1 MSAENEGNDQTKS
14 WLKCYDRLKTVRVST
29 QDTIWQ
35 EIADYVSP
43 RKAGI
48 TSKRY
53 MPDSNKEAQIYD
65 ATATD
70 SVQRAVAAY
79 TSWTTPASQ
88 PWIALKPTLRLK
100 SADPVKGWL
109 AECSQILNQEVNSRS
124 NFQLERLESVADLW
138 NFGTTAMFSEM
149 GEGNRLRF
157 EKIKIGTYVFELDPF
172 GKVFRFIREF
182 DLTAEQARQKF
193 GEENLPKCI
202 KDCFTNEG
210 ANKDKR
216 FDFIHIVE
224 PREPSKVGA
233 YGYNVKTRKKY
244 LSAYVEIQSQKMV
257 QEGGYDGFPF
267 TVGRYLSY
275 DSLIGSSG
283 WGYGPGF
290 AILPEARQLNFI
302 QQMMDVFAE
311 KQVFPPMAVPDTFEG
326 SLKTAARAI
335 NYYPQ
340 GMGPDSI
347 AQIPVTGE
355 WSVAFERVK
364 MRQDMIKRLCSL
376 DMFQMFAQIDREMTA
391 YEVAQRAG
399 EKLDTV
405 GPIYH
410 RDVRETIEPH
420 LRRAFELCA
429 ENGLLPPPPQEAYEA
444 VGRGFV
450 QVSDPEIALTSRLA
464 MAIDAWN
471 ARGADEVMQT
481 AAAIA
486 PIDPSIMDNI
496 DTGFYIRE
504 KSRLVGAPEGM
515 LRKREE
521 VEAIQ
526 QSRAQAQAA
535 QQAAMMAKEMGS
547 AVNSVGGLDKARELV
562 GA

>member
-1 MSAENEGNDQTKS
+1 MTEGTEQTQR
-14 WLKCYDRLKTVRVST
+14 WLKTFERLKTSRVST
-29 QDTIWQ
+29 HDQIWQ

-88 PWIALKPTLRLK
+88 PWIALKPNLK
-100 SADPVKGWL
+100 LKTSDAVKGWL

-138 NFGTTAMFSEM
+138 NFGTTAIFSEM

-172 GKVFRFIREF
+172 GKVYRFIREF
-182 DLTAEQARQKF
+182 ELTAEQAQQKF
-193 GEENLPKCI
+193 GDENLPKVI
-202 KDCFTNEG
+202 KDCLIGEN
-210 ANKDKR
+210 ANKSKS
-216 FDFIHIVE
+216 FEFIHIVE
-224 PREPSKVGA
+224 PRDPSRVGSNE
-233 YGYNVKTRKKY
+233 YNIKTKKKY
-244 LSAYVEIQSQKMV
+244 LSAYVEKSSAKIV
-257 QEGGYDGFPF
+257 QEGGYDGFPY

-275 DSLIGSSG
+275 DSLLGNSG

-340 GMGPDSI
+340 GMGPEAI

-355 WSVAFERVK
+355 WSVALERVR

-410 RDVRETIEPH
+410 RDVRETIEPQ
-420 LRRAFELCA
+420 LRRAFDLCA
-429 ENGLLPPPPQEAYEA
+429 ENGLLPLPPQEAYEL

-450 QVSDPEIALTSRLA
+450 QVSDPEIQLTSRLA
-464 MAIDAWN
+464 MAIDSWN

-481 AAAIA
+481 AVSLAT
-486 PIDPSIMDNI
+486 IDPTIMDNI
-496 DTGFYIRE
+496 NTGFYIRE
-504 KSRLVGAPEGM
+504 KSRLVGAPEGL
-515 LRKREE
+515 LRPQEE
-521 VEAIQ
+521 IDAIQ
-526 QSRAQAQAA
+526 QQRAQAQQA
-535 QQAAMMAKEMGS
+535 QQAAMMAKEMSG
-547 AVNSVGGLDKARELV
+547 AVKDIGGIDKAKELI

>member
-1 MSAENEGNDQTKS
+1 MTEGTEQTQR
-14 WLKCYDRLKTVRVST
+14 WLKTFDRLKTARVST
-29 QDTIWQ
+29 HDQIWQ

-70 SVQRAVAAY
+70 SVQRAVSAY

-88 PWIALKPTLRLK
+88 PWIALKPNLK
-100 SADPVKGWL
+100 LKTSDSVKGWL
-109 AECSQILNQEVNSRS
+109 SECSQILNQEVNSRS

-138 NFGTTAMFSEM
+138 NFGTTAIFSEM

-172 GKVFRFIREF
+172 GKVYRFIREF
-182 DLTAEQARQKF
+182 ELTAEQAEQKF
-193 GEENLPKCI
+193 GNENLPKLI
-202 KDCFTNEG
+202 KDSLASEG
-210 ANKDKR
+210 ANRSKP
-216 FDFIHIVE
+216 FEFIHIVE
-224 PREPSKVGA
+224 PRDPSKVGSSE
-233 YGYNVKTRKKY
+233 YNIKTKKRY
-244 LSAYVEIQSQKMV
+244 LSAYVEKTSAKIV
-257 QEGGYDGFPF
+257 QEGGYDGFPY

-275 DSLIGSSG
+275 DALLGNSG

-340 GMGPDSI
+340 GMGPEAI

-355 WSVAFERVK
+355 WSVALERVK

-376 DMFQMFAQIDREMTA
+376 DMFQMFSQIDREMTA

-410 RDVRETIEPH
+410 RDVRETIEPQ
-420 LRRAFELCA
+420 LRRAFDLCA
-429 ENGLLPPPPQEAYEA
+429 ENGLLPLPPQEAYEL

-450 QVSDPEIALTSRLA
+450 QVSDPEIQLTSRLA
-464 MAIDAWN
+464 MAIDSWN

-481 AAAIA
+481 AVSLAAV
-486 PIDPSIMDNI
+486 DPTIMDNI
-496 DTGFYIRE
+496 NTGFYIRE
-504 KSRLVGAPEGM
+504 KSRLVGAPEGL
-515 LRKREE
+515 LRSQEDID
-521 VEAIQ
+521 AIQ
-526 QSRAQAQAA
+526 QQRAQAQQA
-535 QQAAMMAKEMGS
+535 QQAAMMAKEMSG
-547 AVNSVGGLDKARELV
+547 AVKDIGGIDKARELM

>member
-1 MSAENEGNDQTKS
+1 MNDEGTEQTKK
-14 WLKCYDRLKTVRVST
+14 WLSCYQRLKDQRVST
-29 QDTIWQ
+29 QDQIWQ
-35 EIADYVSP
+35 DIANYVSP

-48 TSKRY
+48 TEKRY

-70 SVQRAVAAY
+70 SVQRAVSAY

-88 PWIALKPTLRLK
+88 PWISLKPNLK
-100 SADPVKGWL
+100 LKNDDSVKGWL
-109 AECSQILNQEVNSRS
+109 SECSQILNQEVNSRS

-138 NFGTTAMFSEM
+138 NFGTTAIFSEM

-172 GKVFRFIREF
+172 GKCYRFIREF
-182 DLTAEQARQKF
+182 ELTAEQARQQF
-193 GEENLPKCI
+193 GEDNLPKVI
-202 KDCFTNEG
+202 KDCFQGDYSKGKSFT
-210 ANKDKR
+210 
-216 FDFIHIVE
+216 FIHIVE

-233 YGYNVKTRKKY
+233 YGYNIKTRKKY
-244 LSAYVEIQSQKMV
+244 VSAYVEMSSKKMV

-275 DSLIGSSG
+275 DAMIGSTG

-311 KQVFPPMAVPDTFEG
+311 KQVFPPMLVPDTFEG
-326 SLKTAARAI
+326 SLKTAARAL
-335 NYYPQ
+335 NYYPS
-340 GMGPDSI
+340 GMGPESVYPV
-347 AQIPVTGE
+347 PVTGE
-355 WSVAFERVK
+355 WSVALERVR

-376 DMFQMFAQIDREMTA
+376 DMFQMFASIDREMTA

-429 ENGLLPPPPQEAYEA
+429 ENGLLPPPPQEAYEL

-450 QVSDPEIALTSRLA
+450 QVADPEIALTSRLA
-464 MAIDAWN
+464 MAIDSWN

-481 AAAIA
+481 AASIA
-486 PIDPSIMDNI
+486 AIDPTVMDNI
-496 DTGFYIRE
+496 DTAFYIRE
-504 KSRLVGAPEGM
+504 KSRLVGAPEGL
-515 LRKREE
+515 LRKRED
-521 VEAIQ
+521 VQAIQ
-526 QSRAQAQAA
+526 QQRAQAQ
-535 QQAAMMAKEMGS
+535 QMHQAAMMAKEMGN
-547 AVNSVGGLDKARELV
+547 AVNSAGGIDKVKELV

>member
-1 MSAENEGNDQTKS
+1 MTEGTEQTQR
-14 WLKCYDRLKTVRVST
+14 WLKTFERLKTSRVST
-29 QDTIWQ
+29 HDQIWQ

-88 PWIALKPTLRLK
+88 PWIALKPNLK
-100 SADPVKGWL
+100 LKTSDAVKGWL

-138 NFGTTAMFSEM
+138 NFGTTAIFSEM

-172 GKVFRFIREF
+172 GKVYRFIREF
-182 DLTAEQARQKF
+182 ELTAEQAQQKF
-193 GEENLPKCI
+193 GDENLPKVI
-202 KDCFTNEG
+202 KDCLIGEN
-210 ANKDKR
+210 ANKSKS
-216 FDFIHIVE
+216 FEFIHIVE
-224 PREPSKVGA
+224 PRDPSRVGSNE
-233 YGYNVKTRKKY
+233 YNIKTKKKY
-244 LSAYVEIQSQKMV
+244 LSAYVEKSSAKIV
-257 QEGGYDGFPF
+257 QEGGYDGFPY

-275 DSLIGSSG
+275 DSLLGNSG

-340 GMGPDSI
+340 GMGPEAI

-355 WSVAFERVK
+355 WSVALERVR

-410 RDVRETIEPH
+410 RDVRETIEPQ
-420 LRRAFELCA
+420 LRRAFDLCA
-429 ENGLLPPPPQEAYEA
+429 ENGLLPLPPQEAYEL

-450 QVSDPEIALTSRLA
+450 QVSDPEIQLTSRLA
-464 MAIDAWN
+464 MAIDSWN

-481 AAAIA
+481 AVSLAAV
-486 PIDPSIMDNI
+486 DPTIMDNI
-496 DTGFYIRE
+496 NTGFYIRE
-504 KSRLVGAPEGM
+504 KSRLVGAPEGL
-515 LRKREE
+515 LRPQEE
-521 VEAIQ
+521 IDAIQ
-526 QSRAQAQAA
+526 QQRAQAQQA
-535 QQAAMMAKEMGS
+535 QQAAMMAKEMSG
-547 AVNSVGGLDKARELV
+547 AVKDIGGIDKAKELI

>member
-1 MSAENEGNDQTKS
+1 MDEGTDQTKR
-14 WLKCYDRLKTVRVST
+14 WLKCYQRLKDQRVAT
-29 QDTIWQ
+29 QDQIWQ
-35 EIADYVSP
+35 DIANYVSP

-48 TSKRY
+48 TTKRY
-53 MPDSNKEAQIYD
+53 MPDSNVEAQIYD

-88 PWIALKPTLRLK
+88 PWLALKPNLKLRNDD
-100 SADPVKGWL
+100 SVKGWL
-109 AECSQILNQEVNSRS
+109 SECSQILNQEINSRS

-138 NFGTTAMFSEM
+138 NFGTTAIFSEM

-172 GKVFRFIREF
+172 GKCYRFIREF

-193 GEENLPKCI
+193 GEENMPKAI
-202 KDCFTNEG
+202 ADCLLEG
-210 ANKDKR
+210 GDKSKR

-244 LSAYVEIQSQKMV
+244 LSAYVEMQSQKMV

-275 DSLIGSSG
+275 DSIVGSAG

-311 KQVFPPMAVPDTFEG
+311 KQVFPPMMVPDTFEG
-326 SLKTAARAI
+326 SLKTAARAL
-335 NYYPQ
+335 NYYPS
-340 GMGPDSI
+340 GMGPESVY
-347 AQIPVTGE
+347 QVPVTGE
-355 WSVAFERVK
+355 WSVALERVK

-376 DMFQMFAQIDREMTA
+376 DMFQMFASIDREMTA

-429 ENGLLPPPPQEAYEA
+429 ENGLLPPPPQEAYEL

-450 QVSDPEIALTSRLA
+450 QVADPEIALTSRLA
-464 MAIDAWN
+464 MAIDSWN

-481 AAAIA
+481 AMAMA
-486 PIDPSIMDNI
+486 PADPTIMDNI

-504 KSRLVGAPEGM
+504 KSRLVGAPEGL
-515 LRKREE
+515 LRKRED

-526 QSRAQAQAA
+526 QQRAQQQQM

-547 AVNSVGGLDKARELV
+547 AVNSAGGIDKVKELV

>member
-1 MSAENEGNDQTKS
+1 MSADNEGTDQTKA

-29 QDTIWQ
+29 QDQIWQ
-35 EIADYVSP
+35 DIANYVSP

-48 TSKRY
+48 TTKRY
-53 MPDSNKEAQIYD
+53 MPDANVEAQIYD

-88 PWIALKPTLRLK
+88 PWVALKPSLKLK
-100 SADPVKGWL
+100 SQDAVKGWL
-109 AECSQILNQEVNSRS
+109 SECSQIINQEVNSRS

-172 GKVFRFIREF
+172 GKCFRFIREF

-202 KDCFTNEG
+202 TDCFTNEG
-210 ANKDKR
+210 ASKDKR

-244 LSAYVEIQSQKMV
+244 LSAYVEMQSAKMV

-275 DSLIGSSG
+275 DSLIGNTG

-311 KQVFPPMAVPDTFEG
+311 KQVFPPLLIPDTYEG
-326 SLKTAARAI
+326 SIKTAARAV
-335 NYYPQ
+335 NYYDSSK
-340 GMGPDSI
+340 GPDSFGKLE
-347 AQIPVTGE
+347 VTGE
-355 WSVAFERVK
+355 WTVALERVR

-410 RDVRETIEPH
+410 RDVRETIEPQ

-429 ENGLLPPPPQEAYEA
+429 ENGLLPPPPQEAYEL

-450 QVSDPEIALTSRLA
+450 QVADPEISLTSRLA

-481 AAAIA
+481 AVALA
-486 PIDPSIMDNI
+486 PVDPTVMDNI

-515 LRKREE
+515 LRKPEDIA
-521 VEAIQ
+521 AIQ
-526 QSRAQAQAA
+526 QARAQAQAA
-535 QQAAMMAKEMGS
+535 QQAAMMAKDMGS
-547 AVNSVGGLDKARELV
+547 AVNSVGGIEKARELV

>member
-1 MSAENEGNDQTKS
+1 MTEGTEQTQR
-14 WLKCYDRLKTVRVST
+14 WLKTFDRLKTARVST
-29 QDTIWQ
+29 HDQIWQ

-70 SVQRAVAAY
+70 SVQRAVSAY

-88 PWIALKPTLRLK
+88 PWIALKPNLKLK
-100 SADPVKGWL
+100 SSDAVKGWL
-109 AECSQILNQEVNSRS
+109 SECSQILNQEVNSRS

-138 NFGTTAMFSEM
+138 NFGTTAIFSEM
-149 GEGNRLRF
+149 GKGNRLRF

-172 GKVFRFIREF
+172 GKVYRFIREF
-182 DLTAEQARQKF
+182 ELTAEQAEQKF
-193 GEENLPKCI
+193 GNENLPKVI
-202 KDCFTNEG
+202 KDSLAGEG
-210 ANKDKR
+210 VNRSKS
-216 FDFIHIVE
+216 FEFIHIVE
-224 PREPSKVGA
+224 PRDPSKVGSNE
-233 YGYNVKTRKKY
+233 YNIKTKKKY
-244 LSAYVEIQSQKMV
+244 LSAYVEKTSAKIV
-257 QEGGYDGFPF
+257 QEGGYDGFPY

-275 DSLIGSSG
+275 DAIIGNSG

-290 AILPEARQLNFI
+290 AILPEARQLNFL

-340 GMGPDSI
+340 GMGPESI
-347 AQIPVTGE
+347 AQIPVAGE

-410 RDVRETIEPH
+410 RDVRETIEPQ
-420 LRRAFELCA
+420 LRRAFDLCA
-429 ENGLLPPPPQEAYEA
+429 ENGLLPLPPQEAYEL

-450 QVSDPEIALTSRLA
+450 QVSDPEIQLTSRLA
-464 MAIDAWN
+464 MAIDSWN

-481 AAAIA
+481 AVSLAAV
-486 PIDPSIMDNI
+486 DPTIMDNI
-496 DTGFYIRE
+496 NTGFYIRE
-504 KSRLVGAPEGM
+504 KSRLVGAPEGL
-515 LRKREE
+515 LRPQEE
-521 VEAIQ
+521 IDAIQ
-526 QSRAQAQAA
+526 QQRAQAQQA
-535 QQAAMMAKEMGS
+535 QQAAMMAKEMSG
-547 AVNSVGGLDKARELV
+547 AVKDIGGIDKARELM

>member
-1 MSAENEGNDQTKS
+1 MNDEGTDQTKR
-14 WLKCYDRLKTVRVST
+14 WLKCYERLKTLRVST
-29 QDTIWQ
+29 MDQVWQD
-35 EIADYVSP
+35 IANYATP

-48 TSKRY
+48 TTKRY
-53 MPDSNKEAQIYD
+53 MPDANVEAQIYD

-88 PWIALKPTLRLK
+88 PWLALKPTLRLRNDD
-100 SADPVKGWL
+100 AVKGWL
-109 AECSQILNQEVNSRS
+109 SECSQILNQEINSKS
-124 NFQLERLESVADLW
+124 NFQLERLEAVADLW
-138 NFGTTAMFSEM
+138 NFGTTAIFSEM
-149 GEGNRLRF
+149 GEGKRLRF

-172 GKVFRFIREF
+172 GKVYRFIREF
-182 DLTAEQARQKF
+182 DLTAEQAQQKF
-193 GEENLPKCI
+193 GDENLPKCI
-202 KDCFTNEG
+202 KDCMADNG
-210 ANKDKR
+210 DKGKR
-216 FDFIHIVE
+216 FSFIHIVE

-244 LSAYVEIQSQKMV
+244 LSAYVEMQSGKMV

-275 DSLIGSSG
+275 DSLIESAG

-311 KQVFPPMAVPDTFEG
+311 KQVFPPMMVPDTFEG
-326 SLKTAARAI
+326 SLKTAARAL
-335 NYYPQ
+335 NYYPS
-340 GMGPDSI
+340 GMGPESVY
-347 AQIPVTGE
+347 QVPVTGE

-429 ENGLLPPPPQEAYEA
+429 ENGLLPPPPQEAYEM

-450 QVSDPEIALTSRLA
+450 QVADPEIALTSRLA

-481 AAAIA
+481 AAAMA
-486 PIDPSIMDNI
+486 AIDPTIMDNL

-504 KSRLVGAPEGM
+504 KSRLVGAPEGL

-535 QQAAMMAKEMGS
+535 QQAAMMAKDMGS
-547 AVNSVGGLDKARELV
+547 AVKSVGGVEKVAELV

>member
-1 MSAENEGNDQTKS
+1 MNDEGTDQTKR
-14 WLKCYDRLKTVRVST
+14 WLKCYQRLKDVRVST
-29 QDTIWQ
+29 QDQIWQ
-35 EIADYVSP
+35 DIANYVSP

-48 TSKRY
+48 TTKRY
-53 MPDSNKEAQIYD
+53 MPDANVEAQIYD

-88 PWIALKPTLRLK
+88 PWIALKPNLKLRND
-100 SADPVKGWL
+100 DPVKGWL

-138 NFGTTAMFSEM
+138 NFGTTAIFSEM

-172 GKVFRFIREF
+172 GKVYRFIREF
-182 DLTAEQARQKF
+182 DLSAEQARQKF
-193 GEENLPKCI
+193 GDENLPKCI
-202 KDCFTNEG
+202 TDCLLETGDKSKMFT
-210 ANKDKR
+210 
-216 FDFIHIVE
+216 FIHIVE

-244 LSAYVEIQSQKMV
+244 LSAYVETQSAKMV

-275 DSLIGSSG
+275 DSLIGNTG

-311 KQVFPPMAVPDTFEG
+311 KQVFPPMMVPDTFEG
-326 SLKTAARAI
+326 SLKTAARAL
-335 NYYPQ
+335 NYYPS
-340 GMGPDSI
+340 GMGPESVY
-347 AQIPVTGE
+347 QVPVTGE
-355 WSVAFERVK
+355 WTVALERVK

-429 ENGLLPPPPQEAYEA
+429 ENGLLPPPPQEAYEL

-450 QVSDPEIALTSRLA
+450 QVADPEIALTSRLA
-464 MAIDAWN
+464 MAIDSWN

-481 AAAIA
+481 AVALATV
-486 PIDPSIMDNI
+486 DPGIMDNL

-521 VEAIQ
+521 VQAIQ

-535 QQAAMMAKEMGS
+535 QQAAMMAKDAAG
-547 AVNSVGGLDKARELV
+547 AIKDVGGMEKVGELM

>member
-1 MSAENEGNDQTKS
+1 MTEGTEQTQR
-14 WLKCYDRLKTVRVST
+14 WLKTFERLKTSRVST
-29 QDTIWQ
+29 HDQIWQ

-88 PWIALKPTLRLK
+88 PWIALKPNLK
-100 SADPVKGWL
+100 LKTSDAVKGWL

-138 NFGTTAMFSEM
+138 NFGTTAIFSEM

-172 GKVFRFIREF
+172 GKVYRFIREF
-182 DLTAEQARQKF
+182 ELTAEQAQQKF
-193 GEENLPKCI
+193 GDENLPKVI
-202 KDCFTNEG
+202 KDCLIGEN
-210 ANKDKR
+210 ANKSKS
-216 FDFIHIVE
+216 FEFIHIVE
-224 PREPSKVGA
+224 PRDPSRVGSNE
-233 YGYNVKTRKKY
+233 YNIKTKKKY
-244 LSAYVEIQSQKMV
+244 LSAYVEKSSAKIV
-257 QEGGYDGFPF
+257 QEGGYDGFPY

-275 DSLIGSSG
+275 DSLLGNSG

-340 GMGPDSI
+340 GMGPEAI

-355 WSVAFERVK
+355 WSVALERVR

-410 RDVRETIEPH
+410 RDVRETIEPQ
-420 LRRAFELCA
+420 LRRAFDLCA
-429 ENGLLPPPPQEAYEA
+429 ENGLLPLPPQEAYEL

-450 QVSDPEIALTSRLA
+450 QVSDPEIQLTSRLA
-464 MAIDAWN
+464 MAIDSWN

-481 AAAIA
+481 AVSLAAV
-486 PIDPSIMDNI
+486 DPTIMDNI
-496 DTGFYIRE
+496 NTSFYIRE
-504 KSRLVGAPEGM
+504 KSRLVGAPEGL
-515 LRKREE
+515 LRPQEE
-521 VEAIQ
+521 IDAIQ
-526 QSRAQAQAA
+526 QQRAQAQQA
-535 QQAAMMAKEMGS
+535 QQAAMMAKEMSG
-547 AVNSVGGLDKARELV
+547 AVKDIGGIDKAKELI

>member
-1 MSAENEGNDQTKS
+1 MNDEGTDQTKR
-14 WLKCYDRLKTVRVST
+14 WLKCYQRLKDQRVST
-29 QDTIWQ
+29 QDQIWQ
-35 EIADYVSP
+35 DIANYVSP

-48 TSKRY
+48 TTKRY
-53 MPDSNKEAQIYD
+53 MPDANVEAQIYD

-88 PWIALKPTLRLK
+88 PWIALKPNLKLRND
-100 SADPVKGWL
+100 DPVKGWL

-138 NFGTTAMFSEM
+138 NFGTTAIFSEM

-172 GKVFRFIREF
+172 GKCYRFIREF
-182 DLTAEQARQKF
+182 DLSAEQARQKF
-193 GEENLPKCI
+193 GDENLPKCI
-202 KDCFTNEG
+202 TDCLTDTGDKAKMFT
-210 ANKDKR
+210 
-216 FDFIHIVE
+216 FIHIVE

-244 LSAYVEIQSQKMV
+244 LSAYVETQSTKMV
-257 QEGGYDGFPF
+257 QDGGYDGFPF

-275 DSLIGSSG
+275 DSLIGNAG

-311 KQVFPPMAVPDTFEG
+311 KQVFPPIMVPDTFEG
-326 SLKTAARAI
+326 SLKTAARAL
-335 NYYPQ
+335 NYYPS
-340 GMGPDSI
+340 GMGPESI
-347 AQIPVTGE
+347 YPVPVTGE
-355 WSVAFERVK
+355 WSVALERVK

-376 DMFQMFAQIDREMTA
+376 DMFQMFSQIDREMTA

-429 ENGLLPPPPQEAYEA
+429 ENGLLPPPPQEAYEM

-450 QVSDPEIALTSRLA
+450 QVADPEIALTSRLA

-471 ARGADEVMQT
+471 ARGSDEVMQT
-481 AAAIA
+481 AVALAAV
-486 PIDPSIMDNI
+486 DRGIMDNL

-504 KSRLVGAPEGM
+504 KSRLVGAPEGL

-535 QQAAMMAKEMGS
+535 QQAAMMAKDAAG
-547 AVNSVGGLDKARELV
+547 AVKDVGGIEKVGELM

>member
-1 MSAENEGNDQTKS
+1 MNDEGTDQTKR
-14 WLKCYDRLKTVRVST
+14 WLKCYQRLKDQRVST
-29 QDTIWQ
+29 QDQIWQ
-35 EIADYVSP
+35 DIANYVSP

-48 TSKRY
+48 TTKRY
-53 MPDSNKEAQIYD
+53 MPDANVEAQIYD

-88 PWIALKPTLRLK
+88 PWIALKPNLKLRND
-100 SADPVKGWL
+100 DPVKGWL

-138 NFGTTAMFSEM
+138 NFGTTAIFSEM

-172 GKVFRFIREF
+172 GKCYRFIREF
-182 DLTAEQARQKF
+182 DLSAEQARQKF
-193 GEENLPKCI
+193 GDENLPKCI
-202 KDCFTNEG
+202 TDCLTDTGDKAKMFT
-210 ANKDKR
+210 
-216 FDFIHIVE
+216 FIHIVE

-244 LSAYVEIQSQKMV
+244 LSAYVETQSTKMV
-257 QEGGYDGFPF
+257 QDGGYDGFPF

-275 DSLIGSSG
+275 DSLIGNAG

-311 KQVFPPMAVPDTFEG
+311 KQVFPPIMVPDTFEG
-326 SLKTAARAI
+326 SLKTAARAL
-335 NYYPQ
+335 NYYPS
-340 GMGPDSI
+340 GMGPESI
-347 AQIPVTGE
+347 YPVPVTGE
-355 WSVAFERVK
+355 WSVALERVK

-376 DMFQMFAQIDREMTA
+376 DMFQMFSQIDREMTA

-429 ENGLLPPPPQEAYEA
+429 ENALLPPPPQEAYEM

-450 QVSDPEIALTSRLA
+450 QVADPEIALTSRLA

-471 ARGADEVMQT
+471 ARGSDEVMQT
-481 AAAIA
+481 AVALAAV
-486 PIDPSIMDNI
+486 DRGIMDNL

-504 KSRLVGAPEGM
+504 KSRLVGAPEGL

-535 QQAAMMAKEMGS
+535 QQAAMMAKDAAG
-547 AVNSVGGLDKARELV
+547 AVKDVGGIEKVGELM

>member
-1 MSAENEGNDQTKS
+1 MDEGTDQTKR
-14 WLKCYDRLKTVRVST
+14 WLKCYQRLKDQRVAT
-29 QDTIWQ
+29 QDQIWQ
-35 EIADYVSP
+35 DIANYVSP

-48 TSKRY
+48 TTKRY
-53 MPDSNKEAQIYD
+53 MPDSNVEAQIYD

-88 PWIALKPTLRLK
+88 PWLALKPNLKLRNDD
-100 SADPVKGWL
+100 SVKGWL
-109 AECSQILNQEVNSRS
+109 SECSQILNQEINSRS

-138 NFGTTAMFSEM
+138 NFGTTAIFSEM

-172 GKVFRFIREF
+172 GKCYRFIREF

-193 GEENLPKCI
+193 GEENMPKAI
-202 KDCFTNEG
+202 SDCLLEG
-210 ANKDKR
+210 GDKSKR

-244 LSAYVEIQSQKMV
+244 LSSYVEMQSQKMV

-275 DSLIGSSG
+275 DSIVGSAG

-311 KQVFPPMAVPDTFEG
+311 KQVFPPMMVPDTFEG
-326 SLKTAARAI
+326 SLKTAARAL
-335 NYYPQ
+335 NYYPS
-340 GMGPDSI
+340 GMGPESVY
-347 AQIPVTGE
+347 QVPVTGE
-355 WSVAFERVK
+355 WSVALERVR

-376 DMFQMFAQIDREMTA
+376 DMFQMFASIDREMTA

-429 ENGLLPPPPQEAYEA
+429 ENGLLPPPPQEAYEL

-450 QVSDPEIALTSRLA
+450 QVADPEIALTSRLA
-464 MAIDAWN
+464 MAIDSWN

-481 AAAIA
+481 AMAMA
-486 PIDPSIMDNI
+486 PADPTIMDNI

-504 KSRLVGAPEGM
+504 KSRLVGAPEGL
-515 LRKREE
+515 LRKRED

-526 QSRAQAQAA
+526 QQRAQQQQM

-547 AVNSVGGLDKARELV
+547 AVNSAGGIDKVKELV

>member
-1 MSAENEGNDQTKS
+1 MTEGTEQTQRWIKTF
-14 WLKCYDRLKTVRVST
+14 DRLKTARVST
-29 QDTIWQ
+29 HDQIWQ

-70 SVQRAVAAY
+70 SVQRAVSAY

-88 PWIALKPTLRLK
+88 PWISLKPNLK
-100 SADPVKGWL
+100 LKTSDAVKGWL
-109 AECSQILNQEVNSRS
+109 SECSQILNQEINSRS

-138 NFGTTAMFSEM
+138 NFGTTAIFSEM

-172 GKVFRFIREF
+172 GKVYRFIREF
-182 DLTAEQARQKF
+182 ELTAEQAEQKF
-193 GEENLPKCI
+193 GNENLPKLI
-202 KDCFTNEG
+202 KDSLAGEG
-210 ANKDKR
+210 ASRSKP
-216 FDFIHIVE
+216 FEFIHIVE
-224 PREPSKVGA
+224 PRDPSKVGSNE
-233 YGYNVKTRKKY
+233 YNIKTKKRY
-244 LSAYVEIQSQKMV
+244 LSAYVEKTSAKIV
-257 QEGGYDGFPF
+257 QEGGYDGFPY

-275 DSLIGSSG
+275 DSLLGNSG

-340 GMGPDSI
+340 GMGPEAI

-376 DMFQMFAQIDREMTA
+376 DMFQMFSQIDRQMTA

-410 RDVRETIEPH
+410 RDVRETIEPQ
-420 LRRAFELCA
+420 LRRAFDLCA
-429 ENGLLPPPPQEAYEA
+429 ENGLLPLPPQEAYEL

-450 QVSDPEIALTSRLA
+450 QVSDPEIQLTSRLA
-464 MAIDAWN
+464 MAIDSWN

-481 AAAIA
+481 AVSLAAV
-486 PIDPSIMDNI
+486 DPTIMDNI
-496 DTGFYIRE
+496 NTGFYIRE
-504 KSRLVGAPEGM
+504 KSRLVGAPEGL
-515 LRKREE
+515 LRSQEDID
-521 VEAIQ
+521 AIQ
-526 QSRAQAQAA
+526 QQRAQAQQA
-535 QQAAMMAKEMGS
+535 QQAAMMAKEMSG
-547 AVNSVGGLDKARELV
+547 AVKDIGGIDKARELM

>member
-1 MSAENEGNDQTKS
+1 MDEGTDQTKR
-14 WLKCYDRLKTVRVST
+14 WLKCYQRLKDQRVAT
-29 QDTIWQ
+29 QDQIWQ
-35 EIADYVSP
+35 DIANYVSP

-48 TSKRY
+48 TTKRY
-53 MPDSNKEAQIYD
+53 MPDSNVEAQIYD

-88 PWIALKPTLRLK
+88 PWLALKPNLKLRNDD
-100 SADPVKGWL
+100 SVKGWL
-109 AECSQILNQEVNSRS
+109 SECSQILNQEINSRS

-138 NFGTTAMFSEM
+138 NFGTTAIFSEM

-172 GKVFRFIREF
+172 GKCYRFIREF

-193 GEENLPKCI
+193 GEENMPKAI
-202 KDCFTNEG
+202 SDCLLEG
-210 ANKDKR
+210 GDKSKR

-244 LSAYVEIQSQKMV
+244 LSAYVEMQSQKMV

-275 DSLIGSSG
+275 DSIVGSAK

-311 KQVFPPMAVPDTFEG
+311 KQVFPPMMVPDTFEG
-326 SLKTAARAI
+326 SLKTAARAL
-335 NYYPQ
+335 NYYPS
-340 GMGPDSI
+340 GMGPESVY
-347 AQIPVTGE
+347 QVPVTGE
-355 WSVAFERVK
+355 WSVALERVR

-376 DMFQMFAQIDREMTA
+376 DMFQMFASIDREMTA

-429 ENGLLPPPPQEAYEA
+429 ETGLLPPPPQEAYEL

-450 QVSDPEIALTSRLA
+450 QVADPEIALTSRLA
-464 MAIDAWN
+464 MAIDSWN

-481 AAAIA
+481 AMAMA
-486 PIDPSIMDNI
+486 PADPTIMDNI
-496 DTGFYIRE
+496 DTAFYIRE
-504 KSRLVGAPEGM
+504 KSRLVGAPEGL
-515 LRKREE
+515 LRKRED

-526 QSRAQAQAA
+526 QQRAQQQQA
-535 QQAAMMAKEMGS
+535 QQVAMMAKEMGS
-547 AVNSVGGLDKARELV
+547 AVNSAGGIDKVKELV

>member
-1 MSAENEGNDQTKS
+1 MTEGTEQTQR
-14 WLKCYDRLKTVRVST
+14 WLKTFERLKTARVST
-29 QDTIWQ
+29 HDQIWQ

-70 SVQRAVAAY
+70 SVQRAVSAY

-88 PWIALKPTLRLK
+88 PWIALKPNLK
-100 SADPVKGWL
+100 LKTSDAVKGWL
-109 AECSQILNQEVNSRS
+109 SECSQILNQEVNSRS

-138 NFGTTAMFSEM
+138 NFGTTAIFSEM
-149 GEGNRLRF
+149 GERNRLRF

-172 GKVFRFIREF
+172 GKVYRFIREF
-182 DLTAEQARQKF
+182 ELTAEQAQQKF
-193 GEENLPKCI
+193 GEENLPKLI
-202 KDCFTNEG
+202 KDCLTENSVSKGRSFE
-210 ANKDKR
+210 
-216 FDFIHIVE
+216 FIHIVE
-224 PREPSKVGA
+224 PRDPSKVGSNE
-233 YGYNVKTRKKY
+233 YNIKTKKRY
-244 LSAYVEIQSQKMV
+244 LSAYVEKTSAKIV
-257 QEGGYDGFPF
+257 QEGGYDGFPY

-275 DSLIGSSG
+275 DALLGNSG

-340 GMGPDSI
+340 GMGPEAI

-376 DMFQMFAQIDREMTA
+376 DMFQMFSQIDREMTA

-410 RDVRETIEPH
+410 RDVRETIEPQ
-420 LRRAFELCA
+420 LRRAFDLCA
-429 ENGLLPPPPQEAYEA
+429 ENGLLPLPPQEAYEL

-450 QVSDPEIALTSRLA
+450 QVSDPEIQLTSRLA
-464 MAIDAWN
+464 MAIDSWN

-481 AAAIA
+481 AVSLAAV
-486 PIDPSIMDNI
+486 DPTIMDNI
-496 DTGFYIRE
+496 NTGFYIRE
-504 KSRLVGAPEGM
+504 KSRLVGAPEGL
-515 LRKREE
+515 LRPQEE
-521 VEAIQ
+521 IDAIQ
-526 QSRAQAQAA
+526 QQRAQAQQA
-535 QQAAMMAKEMGS
+535 QQAAMMAKEMSG
-547 AVNSVGGLDKARELV
+547 AVKDIGGIDKARELM

>member
-1 MSAENEGNDQTKS
+1 MENEGTDQTKR
-14 WLKCYDRLKTVRVST
+14 WIKCYQRLKDQRVAT
-29 QDTIWQ
+29 MDQIWQ
-35 EIADYVSP
+35 DIANYATP

-48 TSKRY
+48 TTKRY
-53 MPDSNKEAQIYD
+53 MPDANVEAQIYD

-88 PWIALKPTLRLK
+88 PWLALKPNLK
-100 SADPVKGWL
+100 LKNDDAVKGWL
-109 AECSQILNQEVNSRS
+109 SECSQILNQEINSKS

-138 NFGTTAMFSEM
+138 NFGTTAIFSEM

-172 GKVFRFIREF
+172 GKVYRFIREF
-182 DLTAEQARQKF
+182 DLTAEQAQQRF

-202 KDCFTNEG
+202 KDCIADNGDKSKSFT
-210 ANKDKR
+210 
-216 FDFIHIVE
+216 FIHIVE
-224 PREPSKVGA
+224 PREPSKVGT

-244 LSAYVEIQSQKMV
+244 LSAYVEMQSQKMV

-275 DSLIGSSG
+275 DSLIQSAG

-302 QQMMDVFAE
+302 QQMMDVFSE
-311 KQVFPPMAVPDTFEG
+311 KQVFPPMMVPDSFEG
-326 SLKTAARAI
+326 SLKTAARAL
-335 NYYPQ
+335 NYYPS
-340 GMGPDSI
+340 GMGPESVY
-347 AQIPVTGE
+347 QVPVTGE
-355 WSVAFERVK
+355 WSVALERVK

-481 AAAIA
+481 AAALA
-486 PIDPSIMDNI
+486 PIDPTVMDNI

-504 KSRLVGAPEGM
+504 KSRLVGAPEGL

-526 QSRAQAQAA
+526 QSRAEAQQM
-535 QQAAMMAKEMGS
+535 QQAAMMAKEAGQ
-547 AVNSVGGLDKARELV
+547 AIKSVGGVDKVGELL

>member
-1 MSAENEGNDQTKS
+1 MNDEGTDQTKR
-14 WLKCYDRLKTVRVST
+14 WLKCFQRLKDQRVAT
-29 QDTIWQ
+29 MDQIWQ
-35 EIADYVSP
+35 DIANYATP

-48 TSKRY
+48 TTKRY
-53 MPDSNKEAQIYD
+53 MPDANVEAQIYD

-88 PWIALKPTLRLK
+88 PWIALKPNLKLRND
-100 SADPVKGWL
+100 DPVKGWMS
-109 AECSQILNQEVNSRS
+109 ECSQILNQEVNSKS

-138 NFGTTAMFSEM
+138 NFGTTAIFSEFSD
-149 GEGNRLRF
+149 GRLRF

-182 DLTAEQARQKF
+182 DLTAEQAMQKF

-202 KDCFTNEG
+202 SDCLLEG
-210 ANKDKR
+210 GNKSAR
-216 FDFIHIVE
+216 FEFIHIVE
-224 PREPSKVGA
+224 PRDPSKVGA

-244 LSAYVEIQSQKMV
+244 LSAYVEVQSKKMV

-275 DSLIGSSG
+275 DSLIQSAG

-311 KQVFPPMAVPDTFEG
+311 KQVFPPMMVPDTFEG
-326 SLKTAARAI
+326 SLKTAARAL
-335 NYYPQ
+335 NYYPS
-340 GMGPDSI
+340 GMGPESVY
-347 AQIPVTGE
+347 QVPVTGE
-355 WSVAFERVK
+355 WTVTLERVK

-429 ENGLLPPPPQEAYEA
+429 ENGLLPPPPQEAYEM

-450 QVSDPEIALTSRLA
+450 QVADPEIALTSRLA

-481 AAAIA
+481 AVALAAV
-486 PIDPSIMDNI
+486 DPGVMDNL
-496 DTGFYIRE
+496 DSGFYIRE
-504 KSRLVGAPEGM
+504 KSRLVGAPEGL
-515 LRKREE
+515 LRKRED

-526 QSRAQAQAA
+526 QQRAQAQAA
-535 QQAAMMAKEMGS
+535 QQAAMMAKDIGG
-547 AVNSVGGLDKARELV
+547 AVKSVGGPEKVRELM

>member
-1 MSAENEGNDQTKS
+1 MTEGTEQTQRWIKTF
-14 WLKCYDRLKTVRVST
+14 DRLKTARVST
-29 QDTIWQ
+29 HDQIWQ

-70 SVQRAVAAY
+70 SVQRAVSAY

-88 PWIALKPTLRLK
+88 PWISLKPNLK
-100 SADPVKGWL
+100 LKTSDAVKGWL
-109 AECSQILNQEVNSRS
+109 SECSQILNQEINSRS

-138 NFGTTAMFSEM
+138 NFGTTAIFSEM

-172 GKVFRFIREF
+172 GKVYRFIREF
-182 DLTAEQARQKF
+182 ELTAEQAEQKF
-193 GEENLPKCI
+193 GNENLPKLI
-202 KDCFTNEG
+202 KDALAGEG
-210 ANKDKR
+210 ASRSKP
-216 FDFIHIVE
+216 FEFIHIVE
-224 PREPSKVGA
+224 PRDPSRVGSNE
-233 YGYNVKTRKKY
+233 YNIKTKKKY
-244 LSAYVEIQSQKMV
+244 LSAYVEKSSAKIV
-257 QEGGYDGFPF
+257 QEGGYDGFPY

-275 DSLIGSSG
+275 DALIGNSG

-340 GMGPDSI
+340 GMGPEAI

-355 WSVAFERVK
+355 WSVALERVR

-376 DMFQMFAQIDREMTA
+376 DMFQMFSQIDREMTA

-410 RDVRETIEPH
+410 RDVRETIEPQ
-420 LRRAFELCA
+420 LRRAFDLCA
-429 ENGLLPPPPQEAYEA
+429 ENGLLPLPPQDAYEL

-450 QVSDPEIALTSRLA
+450 QVSDPEIQLTSRLA
-464 MAIDAWN
+464 MAIDSWN

-481 AAAIA
+481 AVSLAAV
-486 PIDPSIMDNI
+486 DPTIMDNI
-496 DTGFYIRE
+496 NTGFYIRE
-504 KSRLVGAPEGM
+504 KSRLVGAPEGL
-515 LRKREE
+515 LRPQEE
-521 VEAIQ
+521 IDAIQ
-526 QSRAQAQAA
+526 QQRAQAQQA
-535 QQAAMMAKEMGS
+535 QQAAMMAKEMSG
-547 AVNSVGGLDKARELV
+547 AVKDIGGIDKARELMS
-562 GA
+562 A

>member
-1 MSAENEGNDQTKS
+1 MTEGTEQTQRWIKTFE
-14 WLKCYDRLKTVRVST
+14 RLKTARVST
-29 QDTIWQ
+29 HDQIWQ

-70 SVQRAVAAY
+70 SVQRAVSAY

-88 PWIALKPTLRLK
+88 PWIALKPNLK
-100 SADPVKGWL
+100 LKTSDSVKGWL
-109 AECSQILNQEVNSRS
+109 SECSQILNQEVNSRS

-138 NFGTTAMFSEM
+138 NFGTTAIFSEM

-172 GKVFRFIREF
+172 GKVYRFIREF
-182 DLTAEQARQKF
+182 ELTAEQAEQKF
-193 GEENLPKCI
+193 GNENLPKLI
-202 KDCFTNEG
+202 KDSLASEN
-210 ANKDKR
+210 ANRSKP
-216 FDFIHIVE
+216 FEFIHIVE
-224 PREPSKVGA
+224 PRDPSKVGSSE
-233 YGYNVKTRKKY
+233 YNIKTKKRY
-244 LSAYVEIQSQKMV
+244 LSAYVEKSSAKIV
-257 QEGGYDGFPF
+257 QEGGYDGFPY

-275 DSLIGSSG
+275 DSLLGNSG

-340 GMGPDSI
+340 GMGPEAI

-376 DMFQMFAQIDREMTA
+376 DMFQMFAQIDRQMTA

-410 RDVRETIEPH
+410 RDVRETIEPQ
-420 LRRAFELCA
+420 LRRAFDLCA
-429 ENGLLPPPPQEAYEA
+429 ENGLLPLPPQEAYEL

-450 QVSDPEIALTSRLA
+450 QVSDPEIQLTSRLA
-464 MAIDAWN
+464 MAIDSWN

-481 AAAIA
+481 AVSLAAV
-486 PIDPSIMDNI
+486 DPTIMDNI
-496 DTGFYIRE
+496 NTGFYIRE
-504 KSRLVGAPEGM
+504 KSRLVGAPEGL
-515 LRKREE
+515 LRSQEDID
-521 VEAIQ
+521 AIQ
-526 QSRAQAQAA
+526 QQRAQAQQA
-535 QQAAMMAKEMGS
+535 QQAAMMAKEMSG
-547 AVNSVGGLDKARELV
+547 AVKDIGGIDKARELM

>member
-1 MSAENEGNDQTKS
+1 MTEGTEQTQR
-14 WLKCYDRLKTVRVST
+14 WLKTFERLKTARVST
-29 QDTIWQ
+29 HDQIWQ

-70 SVQRAVAAY
+70 SVQRAVSAY

-88 PWIALKPTLRLK
+88 PWIALKPNLK
-100 SADPVKGWL
+100 LKTSDSVKGWL
-109 AECSQILNQEVNSRS
+109 SECSQILNQEVNSRS

-138 NFGTTAMFSEM
+138 NFGTTAIFSEM

-172 GKVFRFIREF
+172 GKVYRFIREF
-182 DLTAEQARQKF
+182 ELTAEQAEQKF
-193 GEENLPKCI
+193 GNENLPKLI
-202 KDCFTNEG
+202 KDSLASEG
-210 ANKDKR
+210 ANRSKP
-216 FDFIHIVE
+216 FEFIHIVE
-224 PREPSKVGA
+224 PRDPSKVGSSE
-233 YGYNVKTRKKY
+233 YNIKTKKRY
-244 LSAYVEIQSQKMV
+244 LSAYVEKTSAKIV
-257 QEGGYDGFPF
+257 QEGGYDGFPY

-275 DSLIGSSG
+275 DSLLGNSG

-340 GMGPDSI
+340 GMGPEAI

-376 DMFQMFAQIDREMTA
+376 DMFQMFSQIDREMTA

-410 RDVRETIEPH
+410 RDVRETIEPQ
-420 LRRAFELCA
+420 LRRAFDLCA
-429 ENGLLPPPPQEAYEA
+429 ENGLLPLPPQEAYEL

-450 QVSDPEIALTSRLA
+450 QVSDPEIQLTSRLA
-464 MAIDAWN
+464 MAIDSWN

-481 AAAIA
+481 AVSLAAV
-486 PIDPSIMDNI
+486 DPTIMDNI
-496 DTGFYIRE
+496 NTGFYIRE
-504 KSRLVGAPEGM
+504 KSRLVGAPEGL
-515 LRKREE
+515 LRKQEDID
-521 VEAIQ
+521 AIQ
-526 QSRAQAQAA
+526 QQRAQAQQA
-535 QQAAMMAKEMGS
+535 QQAAMMAKEMSG
-547 AVNSVGGLDKARELV
+547 AVKDIGGIDKARELM

>member
-1 MSAENEGNDQTKS
+1 MTEGTEQTQR
-14 WLKCYDRLKTVRVST
+14 WLKTFERLKTSRVST
-29 QDTIWQ
+29 HDQIWQ

-88 PWIALKPTLRLK
+88 PWIALKPNLK
-100 SADPVKGWL
+100 LKTSDAVKGWL

-138 NFGTTAMFSEM
+138 NFGTTAIFSEM

-172 GKVFRFIREF
+172 GKVYRFIREF
-182 DLTAEQARQKF
+182 ELTAEQAQQKF
-193 GEENLPKCI
+193 GDENLPKII
-202 KDCFTNEG
+202 KDCLIGEN
-210 ANKDKR
+210 ANKSKS
-216 FDFIHIVE
+216 FEFIHIVE
-224 PREPSKVGA
+224 PRDPSRVGSNE
-233 YGYNVKTRKKY
+233 YNIKTKKKY
-244 LSAYVEIQSQKMV
+244 LSAYVEKSSAKIV
-257 QEGGYDGFPF
+257 QEGGYDGFPY

-275 DSLIGSSG
+275 DSLLGNSG

-340 GMGPDSI
+340 GMGPEAI

-355 WSVAFERVK
+355 WSVALERVR

-410 RDVRETIEPH
+410 RDVRETIEPQ
-420 LRRAFELCA
+420 LRRAFDLCA
-429 ENGLLPPPPQEAYEA
+429 ENGLLPLPPQDAYEL

-450 QVSDPEIALTSRLA
+450 QVSDPEIQLTSRLA
-464 MAIDAWN
+464 MAIDSWN

-481 AAAIA
+481 AVSLAAV
-486 PIDPSIMDNI
+486 DPTIMDNI
-496 DTGFYIRE
+496 NTGFYIRE
-504 KSRLVGAPEGM
+504 KSRLVGAPEGL
-515 LRKREE
+515 LRPQEE
-521 VEAIQ
+521 IDAIQ
-526 QSRAQAQAA
+526 QQRAQAQQA
-535 QQAAMMAKEMGS
+535 QQAAMMAKEMSG
-547 AVNSVGGLDKARELV
+547 AVKDIGGIDKAKELI

>member
-1 MSAENEGNDQTKS
+1 MNDEGTDQTKR

-29 QDTIWQ
+29 QDQIWQ
-35 EIADYVSP
+35 DIANYVSP

-48 TSKRY
+48 TTKRY
-53 MPDSNKEAQIYD
+53 MPDANVEAQIYD

-88 PWIALKPTLRLK
+88 PWIALKPNLKLK
-100 SADPVKGWL
+100 SQDAVKGWL
-109 AECSQILNQEVNSRS
+109 SECSQILNQEVNSKS

-138 NFGTTAMFSEM
+138 NFGTTAIFSEM

-172 GKVFRFIREF
+172 GKCYRFIREF
-182 DLTAEQARQKF
+182 DLSAEQARQKF
-193 GEENLPKCI
+193 GDENLPKCI
-202 KDCFTNEG
+202 TDCLLETGDKAKMFT
-210 ANKDKR
+210 
-216 FDFIHIVE
+216 FIHIVE
-224 PREPSKVGA
+224 PRDPSKVGA

-244 LSAYVEIQSQKMV
+244 LSAYVEMQSSKMV

-275 DSLIGSSG
+275 DSLIGNAG

-311 KQVFPPMAVPDTFEG
+311 KQVFPPIMVPDTFEG
-326 SLKTAARAI
+326 SLKTAARAL
-335 NYYPQ
+335 NYYPS
-340 GMGPDSI
+340 GMGPESI
-347 AQIPVTGE
+347 YPVPVTGE
-355 WSVAFERVK
+355 WSVALERVK

-376 DMFQMFAQIDREMTA
+376 DMFQMFSQIDREMTA

-429 ENGLLPPPPQEAYEA
+429 ENGLLPPPPQEAYEM

-450 QVSDPEIALTSRLA
+450 QVADPEIALTSRLA

-471 ARGADEVMQT
+471 ARGSDEVMQT
-481 AAAIA
+481 AVALAEV
-486 PIDPSIMDNI
+486 DRGIMDNL

-504 KSRLVGAPEGM
+504 KSRLVGAPEGL

-535 QQAAMMAKEMGS
+535 QQAAMMAKDAAG
-547 AVNSVGGLDKARELV
+547 AIKDVGGMEKV
-562 GA
+562 GDLMGA

>member
-1 MSAENEGNDQTKS
+1 MTEGTEQTQR
-14 WLKCYDRLKTVRVST
+14 WLKTFERLKTARVST
-29 QDTIWQ
+29 HDQIWQ

-88 PWIALKPTLRLK
+88 PWIALKPNLK
-100 SADPVKGWL
+100 LKTSDAVKGWL

-138 NFGTTAMFSEM
+138 NFGTTAIFSEM

-172 GKVFRFIREF
+172 GKVYRFIREF
-182 DLTAEQARQKF
+182 ELTAEQAEQKF
-193 GEENLPKCI
+193 GNENLPKLI
-202 KDCFTNEG
+202 KDSLAGEG
-210 ANKDKR
+210 ANRSKT
-216 FDFIHIVE
+216 FEFIHIVE
-224 PREPSKVGA
+224 PRDPSKVGSNE
-233 YGYNVKTRKKY
+233 YNIKTKKRY
-244 LSAYVEIQSQKMV
+244 LSAYVEKSSAKIV
-257 QEGGYDGFPF
+257 QEGGYDGFPY

-275 DSLIGSSG
+275 DAIIGNSG

-290 AILPEARQLNFI
+290 AILPEARQLNFL

-340 GMGPDSI
+340 GMGPESI
-347 AQIPVTGE
+347 AQIPVAGE

-410 RDVRETIEPH
+410 RDVRETIEPQ
-420 LRRAFELCA
+420 LRRAFDLCA
-429 ENGLLPPPPQEAYEA
+429 ENGLLPPPPQEAYEL

-450 QVSDPEIALTSRLA
+450 QVSDPEIQLTSRLA
-464 MAIDAWN
+464 MAIDSWN

-481 AAAIA
+481 AVSLAAV
-486 PIDPSIMDNI
+486 DPTIMDNI
-496 DTGFYIRE
+496 NTGFYIRE
-504 KSRLVGAPEGM
+504 KSRLVGAPEGL
-515 LRKREE
+515 LRPQEE
-521 VEAIQ
+521 IDAIQ
-526 QSRAQAQAA
+526 QQRAQAQQA
-535 QQAAMMAKEMGS
+535 QQAAMMAKEMSG
-547 AVNSVGGLDKARELV
+547 AVKDIGGIDKARELI

>member
-1 MSAENEGNDQTKS
+1 MTEGTEQTQR
-14 WLKCYDRLKTVRVST
+14 WLKTFERLKTARVST
-29 QDTIWQ
+29 HDQIWQ

-88 PWIALKPTLRLK
+88 PWIALKPNLK
-100 SADPVKGWL
+100 LKTSDAVKGWL
-109 AECSQILNQEVNSRS
+109 SECSQILNQEVNSRS

-138 NFGTTAMFSEM
+138 NFGTCAIFSEM

-172 GKVFRFIREF
+172 GKVYRFIREF
-182 DLTAEQARQKF
+182 ELTAEQAEQKF
-193 GEENLPKCI
+193 GNENLPKLI
-202 KDCFTNEG
+202 KDSLAGEG
-210 ANKDKR
+210 ANRSKP
-216 FDFIHIVE
+216 FEFIHIVE
-224 PREPSKVGA
+224 PRDPSRVGSNE
-233 YGYNVKTRKKY
+233 YNIKTKKKY
-244 LSAYVEIQSQKMV
+244 LSAYVEKSSAKIV
-257 QEGGYDGFPF
+257 QEGGYDGFPY

-275 DSLIGSSG
+275 DAIIGNSG

-290 AILPEARQLNFI
+290 AILPEARQLNFL

-340 GMGPDSI
+340 GMGPESI
-347 AQIPVTGE
+347 AQIPVAGE

-410 RDVRETIEPH
+410 RDVRETIEPQ
-420 LRRAFELCA
+420 LRRAFDLCA
-429 ENGLLPPPPQEAYEA
+429 ENGLLPLPPQEAYEL

-450 QVSDPEIALTSRLA
+450 QVSDPEIQLTSRLA
-464 MAIDAWN
+464 MAIDSWN

-481 AAAIA
+481 AVSLAAV
-486 PIDPSIMDNI
+486 DPTIMDNI
-496 DTGFYIRE
+496 NTGFYIRE
-504 KSRLVGAPEGM
+504 KSRLVGAPEGL
-515 LRKREE
+515 LRPREE
-521 VEAIQ
+521 IDAIQ
-526 QSRAQAQAA
+526 QQRAQAQQA
-535 QQAAMMAKEMGS
+535 QQAAMMAKEMSG
-547 AVNSVGGLDKARELV
+547 AVKDIGGIDKARELM

>member
-1 MSAENEGNDQTKS
+1 MTEGTEQTQRWIKTF
-14 WLKCYDRLKTVRVST
+14 DRLKTARVST
-29 QDTIWQ
+29 HDQIWQ

-88 PWIALKPTLRLK
+88 PWIALKPNLK
-100 SADPVKGWL
+100 LKTSDSVKGWL
-109 AECSQILNQEVNSRS
+109 SECSQILNQEINSRS

-138 NFGTTAMFSEM
+138 NFGTTAIFSEM

-157 EKIKIGTYVFELDPF
+157 ERIKIGTYVFELDPF
-172 GKVFRFIREF
+172 GKVYRFIREF
-182 DLTAEQARQKF
+182 ELTAEQAQQQFNK
-193 GEENLPKCI
+193 ENLPKVI
-202 KDCFTNEG
+202 KDCLIGENS
-210 ANKDKR
+210 NKSKS
-216 FDFIHIVE
+216 FEFIHIVE
-224 PREPSKVGA
+224 PRDPSRVGSNE
-233 YGYNVKTRKKY
+233 YNIKTKKKY
-244 LSAYVEIQSQKMV
+244 LSAYVEKSSAKIV
-257 QEGGYDGFPF
+257 QEGGYDGFPY

-275 DSLIGSSG
+275 DSLLGNSG

-290 AILPEARQLNFI
+290 AILPETRQLNFI

-311 KQVFPPMAVPDTFEG
+311 KQVFPPMALPDTFEG

-340 GMGPDSI
+340 VMGPEAI
-347 AQIPVTGE
+347 VQIPVTGE
-355 WSVAFERVK
+355 WSVALERVR

-399 EKLDTV
+399 EKIDSV

-410 RDVRETIEPH
+410 RDVRETIEPQ
-420 LRRAFELCA
+420 LRRAFDLCA
-429 ENGLLPPPPQEAYEA
+429 EKEMIPLPPQEAYEI
-444 VGRGFV
+444 VGRGFI
-450 QVSDPEIALTSRLA
+450 QFSDPEIQLTSRLA
-464 MAIDAWN
+464 MAIDSWN

-481 AAAIA
+481 AVSLAAV
-486 PIDPSIMDNI
+486 DPTIMDNI
-496 DTGFYIRE
+496 NTGFYIRE
-504 KSRLVGAPEGM
+504 KSRLVGAPEGL
-515 LRKREE
+515 LRPQEE
-521 VEAIQ
+521 INAIQ
-526 QSRAQAQAA
+526 QQRAQAQQA
-535 QQAAMMAKEMGS
+535 QQAAMMAKEMSG
-547 AVNSVGGLDKARELV
+547 AVKDIGGIDKARELI

>member
-1 MSAENEGNDQTKS
+1 MTEGTEQTQR
-14 WLKCYDRLKTVRVST
+14 WLKTFERLKTSRVST
-29 QDTIWQ
+29 HDQIWQ

-88 PWIALKPTLRLK
+88 PWIALKPNLK
-100 SADPVKGWL
+100 LKTSDAVKGWL

-138 NFGTTAMFSEM
+138 NFGTTAIFSEM

-172 GKVFRFIREF
+172 GKVYRFIREF
-182 DLTAEQARQKF
+182 ELTAEQAQQKF
-193 GEENLPKCI
+193 GDENLPKVI
-202 KDCFTNEG
+202 KDCLIGEN
-210 ANKDKR
+210 ANKSKS
-216 FDFIHIVE
+216 FEFIHIVE
-224 PREPSKVGA
+224 PRDPSRVGSNE
-233 YGYNVKTRKKY
+233 YNIKTKKKY
-244 LSAYVEIQSQKMV
+244 LSAYVEKSSAKIV
-257 QEGGYDGFPF
+257 QEGGYDGFPY

-275 DSLIGSSG
+275 DSLLGNSG

-340 GMGPDSI
+340 GMGPEAI

-355 WSVAFERVK
+355 WSVALERVR

-410 RDVRETIEPH
+410 RDVRETIEPQ
-420 LRRAFELCA
+420 LRRAFDLCA
-429 ENGLLPPPPQEAYEA
+429 ENGLLPLPPQDAYEL

-450 QVSDPEIALTSRLA
+450 QVSDPEIQLTSRLA
-464 MAIDAWN
+464 MAIDSWN

-481 AAAIA
+481 AVSLAAV
-486 PIDPSIMDNI
+486 DPTIMDNI
-496 DTGFYIRE
+496 NTSFYIRE
-504 KSRLVGAPEGM
+504 KSRLVGAPEGL
-515 LRKREE
+515 LRPQEE
-521 VEAIQ
+521 IDAIQ
-526 QSRAQAQAA
+526 QQRAQAQQA
-535 QQAAMMAKEMGS
+535 QQAAMMAKEMSG
-547 AVNSVGGLDKARELV
+547 AVKDIGGIDKAKELI

>member
-1 MSAENEGNDQTKS
+1 MTEGTEQTQRWIKTF
-14 WLKCYDRLKTVRVST
+14 DRLKTARVST
-29 QDTIWQ
+29 HDQIWQ

-70 SVQRAVAAY
+70 SVQRAVSAY

-88 PWIALKPTLRLK
+88 PWIALKPNLK
-100 SADPVKGWL
+100 LKTSDSVKGWL
-109 AECSQILNQEVNSRS
+109 SECSQILNQEVNSRS

-138 NFGTTAMFSEM
+138 NFGTTAIFSEM

-172 GKVFRFIREF
+172 GKVYRFIREF
-182 DLTAEQARQKF
+182 ELTAEQAEQKF
-193 GEENLPKCI
+193 GNENLPKLI
-202 KDCFTNEG
+202 KDSLASEG
-210 ANKDKR
+210 ANRSKP
-216 FDFIHIVE
+216 FEFIHIVE
-224 PREPSKVGA
+224 PRDPSKVGSNE
-233 YGYNVKTRKKY
+233 YNIKTKKRY
-244 LSAYVEIQSQKMV
+244 LSAYVEKTSAKIV
-257 QEGGYDGFPF
+257 QEGGYDGFPY

-275 DSLIGSSG
+275 DSLLGNSG

-340 GMGPDSI
+340 GMGPEAI

-376 DMFQMFAQIDREMTA
+376 DMFQMFSQIDREMTA

-410 RDVRETIEPH
+410 RDVRETIEPQ
-420 LRRAFELCA
+420 LRRAFDLCA
-429 ENGLLPPPPQEAYEA
+429 ENGLLPLPPQEAYEL

-450 QVSDPEIALTSRLA
+450 QVSDPEIQLTSRLA
-464 MAIDAWN
+464 MAIDSWN

-481 AAAIA
+481 AVSLAAV
-486 PIDPSIMDNI
+486 DPTIMDNI
-496 DTGFYIRE
+496 NTGFYIRE
-504 KSRLVGAPEGM
+504 KSRLVGAPEGL
-515 LRKREE
+515 LRSQEDID
-521 VEAIQ
+521 AIQ
-526 QSRAQAQAA
+526 QQRAQAQQA
-535 QQAAMMAKEMGS
+535 QQAAMMAKEMSG
-547 AVNSVGGLDKARELV
+547 AVKDIGGIDKARELM

>member
-1 MSAENEGNDQTKS
+1 MNDEGTDQTKR
-14 WLKCYDRLKTVRVST
+14 WLKCYQRLKDVRVST
-29 QDTIWQ
+29 QDQIWQ
-35 EIADYVSP
+35 DIANYVSP

-48 TSKRY
+48 TTKRY
-53 MPDSNKEAQIYD
+53 MPDANVEAQIYD

-88 PWIALKPTLRLK
+88 PWIALKPNLKLRND
-100 SADPVKGWL
+100 DPVKGWL

-138 NFGTTAMFSEM
+138 NFGTTAIFSEM

-172 GKVFRFIREF
+172 GKCYRFIREF
-182 DLTAEQARQKF
+182 DLSAEQARQKF
-193 GEENLPKCI
+193 GDENLPKCI
-202 KDCFTNEG
+202 TDCLLETGDKAKMFT
-210 ANKDKR
+210 
-216 FDFIHIVE
+216 FIHIVE
-224 PREPSKVGA
+224 PRDPSKVGA

-244 LSAYVEIQSQKMV
+244 LSAYVEMQSAKMV

-275 DSLIGSSG
+275 DSLIGNAG

-311 KQVFPPMAVPDTFEG
+311 KQVFPPMMVPDTFEG
-326 SLKTAARAI
+326 SLKTAARAL
-335 NYYPQ
+335 NYYPS
-340 GMGPDSI
+340 GMGPESVY
-347 AQIPVTGE
+347 QVPVTGE
-355 WSVAFERVK
+355 WTVALERVK

-450 QVSDPEIALTSRLA
+450 QVADPEIALTSRLA

-481 AAAIA
+481 AVALAAV
-486 PIDPSIMDNI
+486 DPGIMDNL
-496 DTGFYIRE
+496 DSGFYIRE
-504 KSRLVGAPEGM
+504 KSRLVGAPEGL
-515 LRKREE
+515 LRKRED
-521 VEAIQ
+521 VQAIQ

-535 QQAAMMAKEMGS
+535 QQAAMMAKDAAG
-547 AVNSVGGLDKARELV
+547 AVKDVGGIEKVGELM

>member
-1 MSAENEGNDQTKS
+1 MNDEGTDQTNR
-14 WLKCYDRLKTVRVST
+14 WIKCYTRLKDQRVST
-29 QDTIWQ
+29 QDQIWQ
-35 EIADYVSP
+35 DIANYVSP

-53 MPDSNKEAQIYD
+53 MPDANVEAQTYD

-88 PWIALKPTLRLK
+88 PWLALKPTLRLK
-100 SADPVKGWL
+100 NDDAVKGWL
-109 AECSQILNQEVNSRS
+109 SECSQILNQEINSKS
-124 NFQLERLESVADLW
+124 NFQLERLEAVADLW

-149 GEGNRLRF
+149 GEGNQLRF

-172 GKVFRFIREF
+172 GKCFRFIREF
-182 DLTAEQARQKF
+182 ELTAEQAEQKF
-193 GEENLPKCI
+193 GEEDLPKCI
-202 KDCFTNEG
+202 KDCMAADGTKGKSFN
-210 ANKDKR
+210 
-216 FDFIHIVE
+216 FIHIVE

-233 YGYNVKTRKKY
+233 YGYNVKTKKKY
-244 LSAYVEIQSQKMV
+244 LSAYVELSSSKMV
-257 QEGGYDGFPF
+257 QEGGYDAMPF

-275 DSLIGSSG
+275 DSLIGNAG

-302 QQMMDVFAE
+302 QQLMDVFAE
-311 KQVFPPMAVPDTFEG
+311 KQVFPPIMVPDTFEG
-326 SLKTAARAI
+326 SLKTAARAL
-335 NYYPQ
+335 NYYPS
-340 GMGPDSI
+340 GMGPESI
-347 AQIPVTGE
+347 YPVPVTGE
-355 WSVAFERVK
+355 WSVALERVK

-376 DMFQMFAQIDREMTA
+376 DMFQMFSQIDREMTA

-429 ENGLLPPPPQEAYEA
+429 ENGLLPPPPQEAYEM

-450 QVSDPEIALTSRLA
+450 QVADPEIALTSRLA

-471 ARGADEVMQT
+471 ARGSDEVMQT
-481 AAAIA
+481 AVALAAV
-486 PIDPSIMDNI
+486 DRGIMDNL

-504 KSRLVGAPEGM
+504 KSRIVGAPEGL

-535 QQAAMMAKEMGS
+535 QQAAMMAKDAAG
-547 AVNSVGGLDKARELV
+547 AIKDVGGMEKVGELM

>member
-1 MSAENEGNDQTKS
+1 MTEGTEQTQR
-14 WLKCYDRLKTVRVST
+14 WLKTFERLKTARVST
-29 QDTIWQ
+29 HDQIWQ

-70 SVQRAVAAY
+70 SVQRAVSAY

-88 PWIALKPTLRLK
+88 PWIALKPNLK
-100 SADPVKGWL
+100 LKTSDSVKGWL
-109 AECSQILNQEVNSRS
+109 SECSQILNQEVNSRS

-138 NFGTTAMFSEM
+138 NFGTTAIFSEM

-172 GKVFRFIREF
+172 GKVYRFIREF
-182 DLTAEQARQKF
+182 ELTAEQAEQKF
-193 GEENLPKCI
+193 GNENLPKLI
-202 KDCFTNEG
+202 KDSLASEG
-210 ANKDKR
+210 ANRSKP
-216 FDFIHIVE
+216 FEFIHIVE
-224 PREPSKVGA
+224 PRDPSKVGSNE
-233 YGYNVKTRKKY
+233 YNIKTKKRY
-244 LSAYVEIQSQKMV
+244 LSAYVEKTSAKIV
-257 QEGGYDGFPF
+257 QEGGYDGFPY

-275 DSLIGSSG
+275 DSLLGNSG

-340 GMGPDSI
+340 GMGPEAI

-355 WSVAFERVK
+355 WSVALERVR

-376 DMFQMFAQIDREMTA
+376 DMFQMFSQIDRQMTA

-410 RDVRETIEPH
+410 RDVRETIEPQ
-420 LRRAFELCA
+420 LRRAFDLCA
-429 ENGLLPPPPQEAYEA
+429 ENGLLPLPPQEAYEL

-450 QVSDPEIALTSRLA
+450 QVSDPEIQLTSRLA
-464 MAIDAWN
+464 MAIDSWN

-481 AAAIA
+481 AVSLAAV
-486 PIDPSIMDNI
+486 DPTIMDNI
-496 DTGFYIRE
+496 NTGFYIRE
-504 KSRLVGAPEGM
+504 KSRLVGAPEGL
-515 LRKREE
+515 LRSQEDID
-521 VEAIQ
+521 AIQ
-526 QSRAQAQAA
+526 QQRAQAQQA
-535 QQAAMMAKEMGS
+535 QQAAMMAKEMSG
-547 AVNSVGGLDKARELV
+547 AVKDIGGIDKARELM

>member
-1 MSAENEGNDQTKS
+1 MTEGTEQTQRWIKTF
-14 WLKCYDRLKTVRVST
+14 DRLKTARVST
-29 QDTIWQ
+29 HDQIWQ

-70 SVQRAVAAY
+70 SVQRAVSAY

-88 PWIALKPTLRLK
+88 PWISLKPNLK
-100 SADPVKGWL
+100 LKTSDAVKGWL
-109 AECSQILNQEVNSRS
+109 SECSQILNQEVNSRS

-138 NFGTTAMFSEM
+138 NFGTTAIFSEM

-172 GKVFRFIREF
+172 GKVYRFIREF
-182 DLTAEQARQKF
+182 ELTAEQAEQKF
-193 GEENLPKCI
+193 GNENLPKLI
-202 KDCFTNEG
+202 KDSLASEG
-210 ANKDKR
+210 ANRSKP
-216 FDFIHIVE
+216 FEFIHIVE
-224 PREPSKVGA
+224 PRDPSKVGSNE
-233 YGYNVKTRKKY
+233 YNIKTKKRY
-244 LSAYVEIQSQKMV
+244 LSAYVEKTSAKIV
-257 QEGGYDGFPF
+257 QEGGYDGFPY

-275 DSLIGSSG
+275 DSLLGNSG

-340 GMGPDSI
+340 GMGPEAI

-355 WSVAFERVK
+355 WSVALERVR

-376 DMFQMFAQIDREMTA
+376 DMFQMFSQIDREMTA

-410 RDVRETIEPH
+410 RDVRETIEPQ
-420 LRRAFELCA
+420 LRRAFDLCA
-429 ENGLLPPPPQEAYEA
+429 ENGLLPLPPQEAYEL

-450 QVSDPEIALTSRLA
+450 QVSDPEIQLTSRLA
-464 MAIDAWN
+464 MAIDSWN

-481 AAAIA
+481 AVSLAAV
-486 PIDPSIMDNI
+486 DPTIMDNI
-496 DTGFYIRE
+496 NTGFYIRE
-504 KSRLVGAPEGM
+504 KSRLVGAPEGL
-515 LRKREE
+515 LRSQEDID
-521 VEAIQ
+521 AIQ
-526 QSRAQAQAA
+526 QQRAQAQQA
-535 QQAAMMAKEMGS
+535 QQAAMMAKEMSG
-547 AVNSVGGLDKARELV
+547 AVKNVGGIEQAKELI

>member
-1 MSAENEGNDQTKS
+1 MNDEGTDQTKR
-14 WLKCYDRLKTVRVST
+14 WIKCYQRLKDQRVAT
-29 QDTIWQ
+29 MDQIWQ
-35 EIADYVSP
+35 DIANYSTP

-48 TSKRY
+48 TIKRY
-53 MPDSNKEAQIYD
+53 MPDANVEAQIYD

-88 PWIALKPTLRLK
+88 PWIALKPNLNLRGDD
-100 SADPVKGWL
+100 AVKGWL
-109 AECSQILNQEVNSRS
+109 SECSQILNQEINSRS

-138 NFGTTAMFSEM
+138 NFGTTAIFSEM

-172 GKVFRFIREF
+172 GKVYRFIREF
-182 DLTAEQARQKF
+182 DLTAEQAMQKF

-202 KDCFTNEG
+202 KDCLCDSG
-210 ANKDKR
+210 DKSKR
-216 FDFIHIVE
+216 FEFIHIVE

-244 LSAYVEIQSQKMV
+244 LSAYVEMQSQKMV

-275 DSLIGSSG
+275 DSLIQSAG

-311 KQVFPPMAVPDTFEG
+311 KQVFPPMMVPDTFEG
-326 SLKTAARAI
+326 SLKTAARAL
-335 NYYPQ
+335 NYYPS
-340 GMGPDSI
+340 GMGPESVY
-347 AQIPVTGE
+347 QVPVTGD
-355 WSVAFERVK
+355 WRVAFERVK
-364 MRQDMIKRLCSL
+364 MRQDTIKRLCSL

-429 ENGLLPPPPQEAYEA
+429 ANGLLPPPPQEAYEM
-444 VGRGFV
+444 VVRGFV
-450 QVSDPEIALTSRLA
+450 QVADPEIALTSRLA

-481 AAAIA
+481 AVALAAVV
-486 PIDPSIMDNI
+486 PTIMDNL
-496 DTGFYIRE
+496 DSGFYIRE
-504 KSRLVGAPEGM
+504 KSRLVGAPEGL

-521 VEAIQ
+521 VQAIQ
-526 QSRAQAQAA
+526 QSRAEAQQA
-535 QQAAMMAKEMGS
+535 QQAAMMAKEAGQ
-547 AVNSVGGLDKARELV
+547 AIKSVGGVEQMRELV

>member
-1 MSAENEGNDQTKS
+1 MTEGTEQTQRWIKTF
-14 WLKCYDRLKTVRVST
+14 DRLKTARVST
-29 QDTIWQ
+29 HDQIWQ

-70 SVQRAVAAY
+70 SVQRAVSAY

-88 PWIALKPTLRLK
+88 PWISLKPNLKLK
-100 SADPVKGWL
+100 SSDAVKGWL
-109 AECSQILNQEVNSRS
+109 SECSQILNQEVNSRS

-138 NFGTTAMFSEM
+138 NFGTCAIFSEM

-172 GKVFRFIREF
+172 GKVYRFIREF
-182 DLTAEQARQKF
+182 ELTAEQAEQKF
-193 GEENLPKCI
+193 GNENLPKLI
-202 KDCFTNEG
+202 KDSLAGEG
-210 ANKDKR
+210 ANRSKT
-216 FDFIHIVE
+216 FEFIHIVE
-224 PREPSKVGA
+224 PRDPSRVGSNE
-233 YGYNVKTRKKY
+233 YNVKTKKKY
-244 LSAYVEIQSQKMV
+244 LSAYVEKSSAKIV
-257 QEGGYDGFPF
+257 QEGGYDGFPY

-275 DSLIGSSG
+275 DAIIGNSG

-290 AILPEARQLNFI
+290 AILPEARQLNFL

-340 GMGPDSI
+340 GMGPESI
-347 AQIPVTGE
+347 AQIPVAGE

-410 RDVRETIEPH
+410 RDVRETIEPQ
-420 LRRAFELCA
+420 LRRAFDLCA
-429 ENGLLPPPPQEAYEA
+429 ENGLLPLPPQEAYEL

-450 QVSDPEIALTSRLA
+450 QVSDPEIQLTSRLA
-464 MAIDAWN
+464 MAIDSWN

-481 AAAIA
+481 AVSLAAV
-486 PIDPSIMDNI
+486 DPTIMDNI
-496 DTGFYIRE
+496 NTGFYIRE
-504 KSRLVGAPEGM
+504 KSRLVGAPEGL
-515 LRKREE
+515 LRPQEE
-521 VEAIQ
+521 IDAIQ
-526 QSRAQAQAA
+526 QQRAQAQQA
-535 QQAAMMAKEMGS
+535 QQAAMMAKEMSG
-547 AVNSVGGLDKARELV
+547 AVKDIGGIDKARELI

>member
-1 MSAENEGNDQTKS
+1 MTEGTEQTQRWIKTF
-14 WLKCYDRLKTVRVST
+14 DRLKTVRVST
-29 QDTIWQ
+29 HDQIWQ

-70 SVQRAVAAY
+70 SVQRAVSAY

-88 PWIALKPTLRLK
+88 PWISLKPNLKLK
-100 SADPVKGWL
+100 SSDAVKGWL
-109 AECSQILNQEVNSRS
+109 AECSQILNQEINSRS

-138 NFGTTAMFSEM
+138 NFGTTAIFSEM

-172 GKVFRFIREF
+172 GKVYRFIREF
-182 DLTAEQARQKF
+182 ELTAEQAEQKF
-193 GEENLPKCI
+193 GEENLPKVI
-202 KDCFTNEG
+202 KDSLAGESASRSKPFE
-210 ANKDKR
+210 
-216 FDFIHIVE
+216 FIHVVE
-224 PREPSKVGA
+224 PRDPSKVGSNE
-233 YGYNVKTRKKY
+233 YNVKTKKKY
-244 LSAYVEIQSQKMV
+244 LSAYVEKSSAKIV
-257 QEGGYDGFPF
+257 QEGGYDGFPY

-275 DSLIGSSG
+275 DALIGNSG

-340 GMGPDSI
+340 GMGPEAI

-355 WSVAFERVK
+355 WSVALERVR

-410 RDVRETIEPH
+410 RDVRETIEPQ
-420 LRRAFELCA
+420 LRRAFDLCA
-429 ENGLLPPPPQEAYEA
+429 ENGLLPLPPQEAYEL

-450 QVSDPEIALTSRLA
+450 QVSDPEIQLTSRLA
-464 MAIDAWN
+464 MAIDSWN

-481 AAAIA
+481 AVSLAAV
-486 PIDPSIMDNI
+486 DPTIMDNI
-496 DTGFYIRE
+496 NTGFYIRE
-504 KSRLVGAPEGM
+504 KSRLVGAPEGL
-515 LRKREE
+515 LRPQEE
-521 VEAIQ
+521 IDAIQ
-526 QSRAQAQAA
+526 QQRAQAQQA
-535 QQAAMMAKEMGS
+535 QQAAMMAKEMSG
-547 AVNSVGGLDKARELV
+547 AVKDIGGIDKAKELI